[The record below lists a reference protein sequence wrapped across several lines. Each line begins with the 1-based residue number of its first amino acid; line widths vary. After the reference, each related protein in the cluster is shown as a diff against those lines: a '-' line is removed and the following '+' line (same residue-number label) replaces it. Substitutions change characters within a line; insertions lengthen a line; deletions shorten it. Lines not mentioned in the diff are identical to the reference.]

1 MSKPISIRMD
11 EREMARIDYVLEEAC
26 KVLPVSRH
34 RLLKEAIRRGLR
46 EVLALTASKEGIPT
60 LRNAGGVGGGP

>member
-11 EREMARIDYVLEEAC
+11 DVELARIDYVLEEAC
-26 KVLPVSRH
+26 KVLPVTRH

-46 EVLALTASKEGIPT
+46 EVLAITTRNEGIPT
-60 LRNAGGVGGGP
+60 LRNAGGAGGVP

>member
-11 EREMARIDYVLEEAC
+11 EVELARVAYVLEEAC
-26 KVLPVSRH
+26 KVLPVTRH

-46 EVLALTASKEGIPT
+46 EVLAITARKEGRFDT
-60 LRNAGGVGGGP
+60 SVCG